1 MLHPA
6 TCFGPQL
13 EGEVLRAIHNLQ
25 AFDCSLQLLHTAQS
39 RSYHSWYVQLY
50 ISAVCGSGA
59 RLSSQFL
66 SILRPALALA
76 LALPPPELLE
86 ASLLAELDP
95 MFPPK
100 ARLPPEVALAAAEPL
115 LLWLLAGVVGV

>member
-1 MLHPA
+1 M
-6 TCFGPQL
+6 
-13 EGEVLRAIHNLQ
+13 
-25 AFDCSLQLLHTAQS
+25 
-39 RSYHSWYVQLY
+39 
-50 ISAVCGSGA
+50 CGSGA
-59 RLSSQFL
+59 ILSSQLL

-100 ARLPPEVALAAAEPL
+100 ARLPPELALAAAEPL
-115 LLWLLAGVVGV
+115 LLWLLAGVIGV